1 MYCPKCGKADQT
13 PDSYCRSC
21 GAFLVDASNNS
32 SLMNRV
38 FGISDP
44 QKQVKFTLTIDL
56 ITAIVSALLLFFMM
70 GYFDATRHKTGLP
83 TPTIVYFVYVF
94 LGLVS
99 VWQLLSFTVGTT
111 LQRKLKASKV
121 TPKSLEPP
129 QQQSLPTADDSNNVG
144 TSVTEQ
150 TTKNLERIPRP

>member
-1 MYCPKCGKADQT
+1 MYCPKCGKPDQT

-21 GAFLVDASNNS
+21 GVFILDPTNNS

>member
-1 MYCPKCGKADQT
+1 MFILDPT
-13 PDSYCRSC
+13 
-21 GAFLVDASNNS
+21 NNS

-56 ITAIVSALLLFFMM
+56 ITAVVSALLLFFLM
-70 GYFDATRHKTGLP
+70 GYFDATRHKTGLE

-94 LGLVS
+94 LGLVA
-99 VWQLLSFTVGTT
+99 VWQLLSFTVGTA
-111 LQRKLKASKV
+111 LQRKLNASKV
-121 TPKSLEPP
+121 SPKQMKEPA
-129 QQQSLPTADDSNNVG
+129 QQSLPEADESNIVG

-150 TTKNLERIPRP
+150 TTRNLERIPKQ